1 MKEKD
6 IFDKL
11 VNAEDD
17 TMDILT
23 DMCPEMTDEEL
34 DRLLAV
40 TERKYK
46 MKKKDKNRAEKD
58 NDITMTENEVSGVER
73 SRRPAWLTPL
83 ATAASVVLVA
93 GIVLGSVILL
103 NRHGGRRDEIGV
115 DQPAVTATTTTGD
128 TTETTATGTATATA
142 AGKTNTT
149 KTNAGKT
156 NTTKNTAAN
165 TNTTKTTQMT
175 TAAETAAETTLY
187 TTVPFVAP
195 AAEDISFDGILAN
208 KALVLFWGYEEAD
221 FIRNLK
227 SVGIDTQ
234 DGLRFVAD
242 PEVEVWSTCYDTQQI
257 EKGTAYYVHVTDDR
271 FSSLE
276 EIRRYMRSIL
286 SERLYELWFGD
297 SMASGFDDLEQ
308 NEVLD
313 KEHMKQWI
321 EYRGKLYHFCPSG
334 GLGMLPTVYSEFYPV
349 IIADKTET
357 SYTAYIP
364 VWYIEVEDIENCV
377 CEEVKIILDP
387 EYNDW
392 RVDKVEHFDGKNYVE
407 LYNMLN
413 G

>member
-103 NRHGGRRDEIGV
+103 NRHGGRSGEIGV
-115 DQPAVTATTTTGD
+115 DQPAVTATTTTVD
-128 TTETTATGTATATA
+128 TTETTATGTATVTA
-142 AGKTNTT
+142 V
-149 KTNAGKT
+149 GKT

-165 TNTTKTTQMT
+165 TNTTKTTQT
-175 TAAETAAETTLY
+175 TIAAETAAETSLY

-195 AAEDISFDGILAN
+195 EAENIYVDNELGNIALELYKKYDSVRLFPMGYTIETDNKDGI
-208 KALVLFWGYEEAD
+208 KF
-221 FIRNLK
+221 
-227 SVGIDTQ
+227 S
-234 DGLRFVAD
+234 AD
-242 PEVEVWSTCYDTQQI
+242 PELNIMCTDYSVDGDLWPNIKDI
-257 EKGTAYYVHVTDDR
+257 AYYAHVTDSR
-271 FSSLE
+271 FGNLE
-276 EIRRYMRSIL
+276 DIRRYGRSVL
-286 SERLYELWFGD
+286 SESLYEKIFD
-297 SMASGFDDLEQ
+297 DTMATGVDDLEYMDPI
-308 NEVLD
+308 D
-313 KEHMKQWI
+313 KDHLKHWI
-321 EYRGKLYHFCPSG
+321 EYRGKLYQLCPSAG
-334 GLGMLPTVYSEFYPV
+334 WGKLPIVFSDDYPV

-364 VWYIEVEDIENCV
+364 AWDIEVKDIDDGY
-377 CEEVKIILDP
+377 CEEVKLIFDP

-392 RVDKVEHFDGKNYVE
+392 RVDNVQFFESKHYVE
-407 LYNMLN
+407 LYNMLK